1 MPEQPKPYTVTAI
14 TRIIKATLE
23 ESFPG
28 IWVEGEVSGY
38 LHHTS
43 GHRYLSLKDD
53 RAVLKVTI
61 WRSVGQRLRFEP
73 ENGQKV
79 LVYGDITVYERGGQY
94 QLNCRRIQPV
104 GIGELEL
111 AFRQLHER
119 LSAEGL
125 FDEDRKRPIPNYPLK
140 IGVVTSPTGAAICDI
155 ITIARRRNEAV
166 SLVVY
171 PAQVQGEGAEDTIAE
186 GISYF
191 NGRDDI
197 DVIIIGRGGGS
208 LEDLWAFNTET
219 VVRAVV
225 ASRIPLVSA
234 VGHEIDTT
242 LSDLAA
248 DLRAPTPSAAAEL
261 VVWSKREFKEQL
273 DAHLYAQ
280 AQRLEYLV
288 DRAREQLAALVGRP
302 VFRRPQDIVTQ
313 RRQYV
318 DQLVRLLGISGKNC
332 FDGYRNGLSLLASKL
347 DALSPLKVLCRGYAV
362 CRQTTSGE
370 LVKSVNSVTGGDEIE
385 VIVTDGRIIS
395 NVGRTER
402 RNDRKQ

>member
-273 DAHLYAQ
+273 DARLYAQ

-288 DRAREQLAALVGRP
+288 GRAREQLAALVGRP

-347 DALSPLKVLCRGYAV
+347 DALSPLKVLSRGYAV